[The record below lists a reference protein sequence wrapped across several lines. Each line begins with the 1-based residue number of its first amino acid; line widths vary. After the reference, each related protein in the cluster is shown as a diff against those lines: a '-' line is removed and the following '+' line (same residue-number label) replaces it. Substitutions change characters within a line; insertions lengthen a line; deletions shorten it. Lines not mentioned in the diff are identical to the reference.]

1 MYNMGMTIYTDL
13 LHLLRMFSLRRNNAQ
28 VTLQP
33 FQDYLHRYA
42 RHFLQQKQDL
52 AVLLEISLETLLS
65 ELKKIQDEG
74 DIEITTDKSNTTIIF
89 VPYYHVDNISR
100 QYAHLE
106 QHPDIPFPL
115 LSDLPRNFPGKLL
128 KTISVSDDLAELNPE
143 SRENSFLYALNYN
156 GDIPALVFPGSYTT
170 EKLLNLALGKIKLF
184 LSKDESRDYM
194 QKRLMVAN
202 PGKEFTVKTFI
213 TKIMAHSVNSFQ
225 NVKESGDNYILWGQL
240 CAFIKQEFAKKNEK
254 LPDEIALLQAAGILE
269 YLNNYYRNKAQ
280 KDVQTDTA
288 LKNLLLAFQKA
299 PYYFTMKQITQ
310 FTDSRG
316 VPLLGQYSE
325 ETLQNFM
332 KEKASSSEKY
342 IIPDILTFTNS
353 SNDRF
358 YLLTEKVVPLLI
370 SLINEARKPVR
381 ELCIKKWHEM
391 LMNFEQD
398 DSMKNDTAFNELLKE
413 ITAHSAPNLYGLLNA
428 PFILSIIADPRLN
441 EIQAME
447 INRIFPA
454 GKPAAYSEILML
466 NRHEILSDTKI
477 LLPFWYTIPIISTII
492 AFFKR
497 KKKTPQPVQPEKK
510 ETPYKKPKLKLKDAA
525 EKISTEFIPQGM
537 TIDQALEKNLDEW
550 NQTLGHPARENL
562 TEDVNALIRDYLRGI
577 NRTLSFSSFTAD
589 RVRSLAKT
597 LLESS
602 SLLKIKERKALQNYA
617 ELYIVKLVSQYS

>member
-1 MYNMGMTIYTDL
+1 MTIYTDL

-100 QYAHLE
+100 QYANLE

-128 KTISVSDDLAELNPE
+128 KAISVSDDLAELAPE
-143 SRENSFLYALNYN
+143 SKENSFLYALNYN
-156 GDIPALVFPGSYTT
+156 GDIPALIFPGSYIT

-213 TKIMAHSVNSFQ
+213 TKTMAHSVNSFQ

-240 CAFIKQEFAKKNEK
+240 CAFIKQEFVKKNEK

-269 YLNNYYRNKAQ
+269 YLNNYYRNKTQ
-280 KDVQTDTA
+280 KDIQTDTA

-332 KEKASSSEKY
+332 KQKASSSEKY
-342 IIPDILTFTNS
+342 IIPDILTFTNA

-398 DSMKNDTAFNELLKE
+398 DSIKNDTAFNELLRE

-477 LLPFWYTIPIISTII
+477 LLPFWYTIPIISSII

-497 KKKTPQPVQPEKK
+497 KKKTPQPAQPEKK
-510 ETPYKKPKLKLKDAA
+510 ETTYKKPKQRLKDAA
-525 EKISTEFIPQGM
+525 EKISAEFIPQGM
-537 TIDQALEKNLDEW
+537 TMDQALEKSLDEW

>member
-1 MYNMGMTIYTDL
+1 MGMTIYTDL
-13 LHLLRMFSLRRNNAQ
+13 LHLLRLFSLRRDNAQ

-42 RHFLQQKQDL
+42 RRFLQQKPEL
-52 AVLLEISLETLLS
+52 AVHLEISLDTLLN
-65 ELKKIQDEG
+65 ELKKIQEDG

-100 QYAHLE
+100 QYANLE

-115 LSDLPRNFPGKLL
+115 LSDLPKNFPGKLL
-128 KTISVSDDLAELNPE
+128 KTITLSDDIALINPE
-143 SRENSFLYALNYN
+143 SKESSFLYVLNYN
-156 GDIPALVFPGSYTT
+156 GDIPALIFPGSYKT
-170 EKLLNLALGKIKLF
+170 EKLLNLALDKVKLF

-194 QKRLMVAN
+194 QKRLLVAN

-213 TKIMAHSVNSFQ
+213 TRAMSHSVNSFQ

-254 LPDEIALLQAAGILE
+254 LPDEIALLQAVGILE
-269 YLNNYYRNKAQ
+269 YLNNYYRNRVQ
-280 KDVQTDTA
+280 KDIQTDTA

-332 KEKASSSEKY
+332 KEKTSTSEKY
-342 IIPDILTFTNS
+342 IIPDILSFTNS

-391 LMNFEQD
+391 LLNFEQD
-398 DSMKNDTAFNELLKE
+398 ESMKNDAAFNELLKE
-413 ITAHSAPNLYGLLNA
+413 IVSHSTPNLYGLLNA

-454 GKPAAYSEILML
+454 GKPAAYNEILML
-466 NRHEILSDTKI
+466 NRYEILSDTKI
-477 LLPFWYTIPIISTII
+477 LLPFWYTIPIISSII

-497 KKKTPQPVQPEKK
+497 KKKKPQPVQPEKK
-510 ETPYKKPKLKLKDAA
+510 ETVYKKPKLKLKDVA
-525 EKISTEFIPQGM
+525 EKIAAEFLPEGM

-550 NQTLGHPARENL
+550 NHTLGHPARENL
-562 TEDVNALIRDYLRGI
+562 TEDVNALIRDYLRGV
-577 NRTLSFSSFTAD
+577 NRTISVTSFTAD
-589 RVRSLAKT
+589 RVRGLAKT
-597 LLESS
+597 LLESPG
-602 SLLKIKERKALQNYA
+602 LLKIKERNAIENYV
-617 ELYIVKLVSQYS
+617 ELYILKLVSQYS

>member
-13 LHLLRMFSLRRNNAQ
+13 LHLLRMFSLRRNSAQ

-42 RHFLQQKQDL
+42 RHFLQQKPEL
-52 AVLLEISLETLLS
+52 AVHLEISLETLLS
-65 ELKKIQDEG
+65 ELKKIQDDG

-128 KTISVSDDLAELNPE
+128 KAISVSDDLAELAPG
-143 SRENSFLYALNYN
+143 SKENSFLYALNYN
-156 GDIPALVFPGSYTT
+156 GDIPALIFPGSYTT

-213 TKIMAHSVNSFQ
+213 TKTMAHSVNSFQ

-240 CAFIKQEFAKKNEK
+240 CAFIKQEFVKKNEK

-269 YLNNYYRNKAQ
+269 YLNNYYRNKTQ
-280 KDVQTDTA
+280 KDLQTDTA
-288 LKNLLLAFQKA
+288 LKNLLLVFQKA

-332 KEKASSSEKY
+332 KQKASSSEKY
-342 IIPDILTFTNS
+342 IIPDILTFTNA

-413 ITAHSAPNLYGLLNA
+413 ITAHSVPNLYGLLNA
-428 PFILSIIADPRLN
+428 SFILSIIADPRLN

-477 LLPFWYTIPIISTII
+477 LLPFWYTIPIISSII

-497 KKKTPQPVQPEKK
+497 KKKIPQPVQPEKK
-510 ETPYKKPKLKLKDAA
+510 ETSYKKPKLKLKDAA
-525 EKISTEFIPQGM
+525 EKISAEFIPEGM
-537 TIDQALEKNLDEW
+537 TLDQTLEKALDEW

>member
-13 LHLLRMFSLRRNNAQ
+13 LHLLRMFSLRRNSAQ

-42 RHFLQQKQDL
+42 RHFLQQKPEL
-52 AVLLEISLETLLS
+52 AVHLEISLETLLS

-100 QYAHLE
+100 QYANLE

-128 KTISVSDDLAELNPE
+128 KAISVSDDLAELAPE
-143 SRENSFLYALNYN
+143 SKENSFLYALNYN
-156 GDIPALVFPGSYTT
+156 GDIPALIFPGSYTT

-213 TKIMAHSVNSFQ
+213 TKTMAHSVNSFQ

-240 CAFIKQEFAKKNEK
+240 CAFIKQEFVKKNEK

-269 YLNNYYRNKAQ
+269 YLNNYYRNKTQ
-280 KDVQTDTA
+280 KDIQTDTA

-332 KEKASSSEKY
+332 KQKASSSEKY
-342 IIPDILTFTNS
+342 IIPDILTFTNA

-398 DSMKNDTAFNELLKE
+398 DSIKNDMAFNELLRE

-477 LLPFWYTIPIISTII
+477 LLPFWYTIPIISSII

-497 KKKTPQPVQPEKK
+497 KKKTPQPAQPEKK
-510 ETPYKKPKLKLKDAA
+510 ETTYKKPKQRLKDAA
-525 EKISTEFIPQGM
+525 EKISAEFIPEGM
-537 TIDQALEKNLDEW
+537 TLDQTLEKALDEW

>member
-1 MYNMGMTIYTDL
+1 MTIYTDL
-13 LHLLRMFSLRRNNAQ
+13 LHLLRMFSLRRNSAQ

-100 QYAHLE
+100 QYANLE

-128 KTISVSDDLAELNPE
+128 KAISVSDDLAELAPE
-143 SRENSFLYALNYN
+143 SKENSFLYALNYN
-156 GDIPALVFPGSYTT
+156 GDIPALIFPGSYTT

-213 TKIMAHSVNSFQ
+213 TKTMAHSVNSFQ

-240 CAFIKQEFAKKNEK
+240 CAFIKQEFVKKNEK

-269 YLNNYYRNKAQ
+269 YLNNYYRNKVQ
-280 KDVQTDTA
+280 KNLQTDTA

-332 KEKASSSEKY
+332 KQKASSSEKY
-342 IIPDILTFTNS
+342 IIPDILTFTNA

-398 DSMKNDTAFNELLKE
+398 DSIKNDTAFNELLRE

-477 LLPFWYTIPIISTII
+477 LLPFWYTIPIISSII

-497 KKKTPQPVQPEKK
+497 KKKTPQPAQPEKK
-510 ETPYKKPKLKLKDAA
+510 ETTYKKPKQRLKDAA
-525 EKISTEFIPQGM
+525 EKISAEFIPEGM
-537 TIDQALEKNLDEW
+537 TLDQTLEKALDEW

>member
-1 MYNMGMTIYTDL
+1 MGMTIYTDL
-13 LHLLRMFSLRRNNAQ
+13 LHLLRMFSLRRNSAL

-42 RHFLQQKQDL
+42 RHFLQQKPEL
-52 AVLLEISLETLLS
+52 AVHLEISLETLLS
-65 ELKKIQDEG
+65 ELKKIQDDG

-89 VPYYHVDNISR
+89 VPYYYVDNMSR
-100 QYAHLE
+100 LYTHLE

-115 LSDLPRNFPGKLL
+115 LSDLPKNFPGKLL
-128 KTISVSDDLAELNPE
+128 KAISVSDDLAELNPE
-143 SRENSFLYALNYN
+143 SKENSFLYALNYN
-156 GDIPALVFPGSYTT
+156 GDIPALIFPGSYKT
-170 EKLLNLALGKIKLF
+170 EKLLNLALDKIKLF

-213 TKIMAHSVNSFQ
+213 AKTMAHSINSFQ

-254 LPDEIALLQAAGILE
+254 LPDEMALLQAAGILE

-280 KDVQTDTA
+280 KDIQTDTA

-325 ETLQNFM
+325 ETLQKFM

-342 IIPDILTFTNS
+342 IIPDILTFANS

-391 LMNFEQD
+391 LINFEQD
-398 DSMKNDTAFNELLKE
+398 DSMKNDMAFNELLKE

-428 PFILSIIADPRLN
+428 SFILSIIADPRLN

-447 INRIFPA
+447 INRIFPT

-466 NRHEILSDTKI
+466 SRHEILSDTKI
-477 LLPFWYTIPIISTII
+477 LLPFWYTIPIISSII

-497 KKKTPQPVQPEKK
+497 KKKTPQPAQPEKK
-510 ETPYKKPKLKLKDAA
+510 ETAYKKPKQRLKDAA
-525 EKISTEFIPQGM
+525 EKISAEFIPEGM
-537 TIDQALEKNLDEW
+537 TLDRTLEKALDEW
-550 NQTLGHPARENL
+550 NHTLGHPARENL

-597 LLESS
+597 LMESPG
-602 SLLKIKERKALQNYA
+602 LLKIKERKALQDYT
-617 ELYIVKLVSQYS
+617 ELYIIKLVSQYS

>member
-13 LHLLRMFSLRRNNAQ
+13 LHLLRMFSLRRNSAL

-42 RHFLQQKQDL
+42 RHFLQQKPEL
-52 AVLLEISLETLLS
+52 AVHLEISLETLLS
-65 ELKKIQDEG
+65 ELKKIQDDG

-89 VPYYHVDNISR
+89 VPYYHVDNMSR
-100 QYAHLE
+100 LYTHLE

-115 LSDLPRNFPGKLL
+115 LSDLPKNFPGKLL
-128 KTISVSDDLAELNPE
+128 KAISVSDDLAELNPE
-143 SRENSFLYALNYN
+143 SKENSFLYALNYN
-156 GDIPALVFPGSYTT
+156 GDIPALIFPGSYKT
-170 EKLLNLALGKIKLF
+170 EKLLNLALDKIKLF

-213 TKIMAHSVNSFQ
+213 AKTMAHSINSFQ

-254 LPDEIALLQAAGILE
+254 LPDEMALLQAAGILE

-280 KDVQTDTA
+280 KDIQTDTA

-325 ETLQNFM
+325 ETLQKFM

-342 IIPDILTFTNS
+342 IIPDILTFANA

-391 LMNFEQD
+391 LINFEQD
-398 DSMKNDTAFNELLKE
+398 DSMKNDMAFNELLKE

-428 PFILSIIADPRLN
+428 SFILSIIADPRLN

-447 INRIFPA
+447 INRIFPT

-466 NRHEILSDTKI
+466 SRHEILSDTKI
-477 LLPFWYTIPIISTII
+477 LLPFWYTIPIISSII

-497 KKKTPQPVQPEKK
+497 KKKTPQPAQPEKK
-510 ETPYKKPKLKLKDAA
+510 ETAYKKPKQRLKDAA
-525 EKISTEFIPQGM
+525 EKISAEFIPEGM
-537 TIDQALEKNLDEW
+537 TLDRTLEKALDEW
-550 NQTLGHPARENL
+550 NHTLGHPARENL

-597 LLESS
+597 LMESPG
-602 SLLKIKERKALQNYA
+602 LLKIKERKALQDYT
-617 ELYIVKLVSQYS
+617 ELYIIKLVSQYS

>member
-1 MYNMGMTIYTDL
+1 MGMTIYTDL
-13 LHLLRMFSLRRNNAQ
+13 LHLLRMFSLRRNSAL

-42 RHFLQQKQDL
+42 RHFLQQKPEL
-52 AVLLEISLETLLS
+52 AVHLEISLETLLS
-65 ELKKIQDEG
+65 ELKKIQDDG

-89 VPYYHVDNISR
+89 VPYYHVDNMSR
-100 QYAHLE
+100 LYTHLE

-115 LSDLPRNFPGKLL
+115 LSDLPKNFPGKLL
-128 KTISVSDDLAELNPE
+128 KAISVSDDLAELNPE
-143 SRENSFLYALNYN
+143 SKENSFLYALNYN
-156 GDIPALVFPGSYTT
+156 GDIPALIFPGSYKT
-170 EKLLNLALGKIKLF
+170 EKLLNLALDKIKLF

-213 TKIMAHSVNSFQ
+213 AKTMAHSINSFQ

-254 LPDEIALLQAAGILE
+254 LPDEMALLQAAGILE

-280 KDVQTDTA
+280 KDIQTDTA

-325 ETLQNFM
+325 ETLQKFM

-342 IIPDILTFTNS
+342 IIPDILTFANS

-391 LMNFEQD
+391 LINFEQD
-398 DSMKNDTAFNELLKE
+398 DSMKNDMAFNELLKE

-428 PFILSIIADPRLN
+428 SFILSIIADPRLN

-447 INRIFPA
+447 INRIFPT

-466 NRHEILSDTKI
+466 SRHEILSDTKI
-477 LLPFWYTIPIISTII
+477 LLPFWYTIPIISSII

-497 KKKTPQPVQPEKK
+497 KKKTPQPAQPEKK
-510 ETPYKKPKLKLKDAA
+510 ETAYKKPKQRLKDAA
-525 EKISTEFIPQGM
+525 EKISAEFIPEGM
-537 TIDQALEKNLDEW
+537 TLDRTLEKALDEW
-550 NQTLGHPARENL
+550 NHTLGHPARENL

-597 LLESS
+597 LMESPG
-602 SLLKIKERKALQNYA
+602 LLKIKERKALQDYT
-617 ELYIVKLVSQYS
+617 ELYIIKLVSQYS

>member
-1 MYNMGMTIYTDL
+1 M
-13 LHLLRMFSLRRNNAQ
+13 
-28 VTLQP
+28 
-33 FQDYLHRYA
+33 
-42 RHFLQQKQDL
+42 
-52 AVLLEISLETLLS
+52 
-65 ELKKIQDEG
+65 
-74 DIEITTDKSNTTIIF
+74 
-89 VPYYHVDNISR
+89 
-100 QYAHLE
+100 
-106 QHPDIPFPL
+106 
-115 LSDLPRNFPGKLL
+115 
-128 KTISVSDDLAELNPE
+128 AELAPG
-143 SRENSFLYALNYN
+143 SKENSFLYALNYN
-156 GDIPALVFPGSYTT
+156 GDIPALIFPGSYTT

-213 TKIMAHSVNSFQ
+213 TKTMAHSVNSFQ

-240 CAFIKQEFAKKNEK
+240 CAFIKQEFVKKNEK

-269 YLNNYYRNKAQ
+269 YLNNYYRNKTQ
-280 KDVQTDTA
+280 KDIQTDTA

-325 ETLQNFM
+325 ETLQKFM
-332 KEKASSSEKY
+332 KEKAGSSEKY

-398 DSMKNDTAFNELLKE
+398 DSMKNDTAFNELLRE

-477 LLPFWYTIPIISTII
+477 LLPFWYTIPIISSII

-497 KKKTPQPVQPEKK
+497 KKKTPQPAQPEKK
-510 ETPYKKPKLKLKDAA
+510 ETTYKKPKQRLKDAA
-525 EKISTEFIPQGM
+525 EKISAEFIPQGM
-537 TIDQALEKNLDEW
+537 TLDQALEKSLDEW

>member
-13 LHLLRMFSLRRNNAQ
+13 LHLLRMFSLRRNSAL

-42 RHFLQQKQDL
+42 RHFLQQKPEL
-52 AVLLEISLETLLS
+52 AVHLEISLETLLS
-65 ELKKIQDEG
+65 ELKKIQDDG

-89 VPYYHVDNISR
+89 VPYYYVDNMSR
-100 QYAHLE
+100 LYTHLE

-115 LSDLPRNFPGKLL
+115 LSDLPKNFPGKLL
-128 KTISVSDDLAELNPE
+128 KAISVSDDLAELNPE
-143 SRENSFLYALNYN
+143 SKENSFLYALNYN
-156 GDIPALVFPGSYTT
+156 GDIPALIFPGSYKT
-170 EKLLNLALGKIKLF
+170 EKLLNLALDKIKLF

-213 TKIMAHSVNSFQ
+213 AKTMAHSINSFQ

-254 LPDEIALLQAAGILE
+254 LPDEMALLQAAGILE

-280 KDVQTDTA
+280 KDIQTDTA

-325 ETLQNFM
+325 ETLQKFM

-342 IIPDILTFTNS
+342 IIPDILTFANA

-391 LMNFEQD
+391 LINFEQD
-398 DSMKNDTAFNELLKE
+398 DSMKNDMAFNELLKE

-428 PFILSIIADPRLN
+428 SFILSIIADPRLN

-477 LLPFWYTIPIISTII
+477 LLPFWYTIPIISSII

-497 KKKTPQPVQPEKK
+497 KKKTPQPAQPEKK
-510 ETPYKKPKLKLKDAA
+510 ETAYKKPKQRLKDAA
-525 EKISTEFIPQGM
+525 EKISAEFIPEGM
-537 TIDQALEKNLDEW
+537 TLDRTLEKALDEW
-550 NQTLGHPARENL
+550 NHTLGHPARENL

-597 LLESS
+597 LMESPG
-602 SLLKIKERKALQNYA
+602 LLKIKERKALQDYT
-617 ELYIVKLVSQYS
+617 ELYIIKLVSQYS

>member
-1 MYNMGMTIYTDL
+1 MTIYTDL
-13 LHLLRMFSLRRNNAQ
+13 LHLLRMFSLRRNSAL

-42 RHFLQQKQDL
+42 RHFLQQKPEL
-52 AVLLEISLETLLS
+52 AVHLEISLETLLS
-65 ELKKIQDEG
+65 ELKKIQDDG

-89 VPYYHVDNISR
+89 VPYYYVDNMSR
-100 QYAHLE
+100 LYTHLE

-115 LSDLPRNFPGKLL
+115 LSDLPKNFPGKLL
-128 KTISVSDDLAELNPE
+128 KAISVSDDLAELNPE
-143 SRENSFLYALNYN
+143 SKENSFLYALNYN
-156 GDIPALVFPGSYTT
+156 GDIPALIFPGSYKT
-170 EKLLNLALGKIKLF
+170 EKLLNLALDKIKLF

-213 TKIMAHSVNSFQ
+213 AKTMAHSINSFQ

-254 LPDEIALLQAAGILE
+254 LPDEMALLQAAGILE

-280 KDVQTDTA
+280 KDIQTDTA

-325 ETLQNFM
+325 ETLQKFM

-342 IIPDILTFTNS
+342 IIPDILTFANA

-391 LMNFEQD
+391 LINFEQD
-398 DSMKNDTAFNELLKE
+398 DSMKNDMAFNELLKE

-428 PFILSIIADPRLN
+428 SFILSIIADPRLN

-447 INRIFPA
+447 INRIFPT

-466 NRHEILSDTKI
+466 SRHEILSDTKI
-477 LLPFWYTIPIISTII
+477 LLPFWYTIPIISSII

-497 KKKTPQPVQPEKK
+497 KKKTPQPAQPEKK
-510 ETPYKKPKLKLKDAA
+510 ETAYKKPKQRLKDAA
-525 EKISTEFIPQGM
+525 EKISAEFIPEGM
-537 TIDQALEKNLDEW
+537 TLDRTLEKALDEW
-550 NQTLGHPARENL
+550 NHTLGHPARENL

-597 LLESS
+597 LMESPG
-602 SLLKIKERKALQNYA
+602 LLKIKERKALQDYT
-617 ELYIVKLVSQYS
+617 ELYIIKLVSQYS

>member
-13 LHLLRMFSLRRNNAQ
+13 LHLLRMFSLRRNSAQ

-42 RHFLQQKQDL
+42 RHFLQQKPEL
-52 AVLLEISLETLLS
+52 AVHLEISLETLLS

-100 QYAHLE
+100 QYANLE

-128 KTISVSDDLAELNPE
+128 KAISVSDDLAELAPE
-143 SRENSFLYALNYN
+143 SKENSFLYALNYN
-156 GDIPALVFPGSYTT
+156 GDIPALIFPGSYTT

-213 TKIMAHSVNSFQ
+213 TKTMAHSVNSFQ

-240 CAFIKQEFAKKNEK
+240 CAFIKQEFVKKNEK

-269 YLNNYYRNKAQ
+269 YLNNYYRNKTQ
-280 KDVQTDTA
+280 KDIQTDTA

-332 KEKASSSEKY
+332 KQKASSSEKY
-342 IIPDILTFTNS
+342 IIPDILTFTNA

-398 DSMKNDTAFNELLKE
+398 DSIKNDTAFNELLRE

-477 LLPFWYTIPIISTII
+477 LLPFWYTIPIISSII

-497 KKKTPQPVQPEKK
+497 KKKTPQPAQPEKK
-510 ETPYKKPKLKLKDAA
+510 ETTYKKPKQRLKDAA
-525 EKISTEFIPQGM
+525 EKISAEFIPEGM
-537 TIDQALEKNLDEW
+537 TLDQTLEKALDEW

>member
-1 MYNMGMTIYTDL
+1 MTIYTDL
-13 LHLLRMFSLRRNNAQ
+13 LHLLRMFSLRRNSAL

-42 RHFLQQKQDL
+42 RHFLQQKPEL
-52 AVLLEISLETLLS
+52 AVHLEISLETLLS
-65 ELKKIQDEG
+65 ELKKIQDDG

-89 VPYYHVDNISR
+89 VPYYHVDNMSR
-100 QYAHLE
+100 LYTHLE

-115 LSDLPRNFPGKLL
+115 LSDLPKNFPGKLL
-128 KTISVSDDLAELNPE
+128 KAISVSDDLAELNPE
-143 SRENSFLYALNYN
+143 SKENSFLYALNYN
-156 GDIPALVFPGSYTT
+156 GDIPALIFPGSYKT
-170 EKLLNLALGKIKLF
+170 EKLLNLALDKIKLF

-213 TKIMAHSVNSFQ
+213 AKTMAHSINSFQ

-254 LPDEIALLQAAGILE
+254 LPDEMALLQAAGILE

-280 KDVQTDTA
+280 KDIQTDTA

-325 ETLQNFM
+325 ETLQKFM

-342 IIPDILTFTNS
+342 IIPDILTFANS

-391 LMNFEQD
+391 LINFEQD
-398 DSMKNDTAFNELLKE
+398 DSMKNDMAFNELLKE

-428 PFILSIIADPRLN
+428 SFILSIIADPRLN

-447 INRIFPA
+447 INRIFPT

-466 NRHEILSDTKI
+466 SRHEILSDTKI
-477 LLPFWYTIPIISTII
+477 LLPFWYTIPIISSII

-497 KKKTPQPVQPEKK
+497 KKKTPQPAQPEKK
-510 ETPYKKPKLKLKDAA
+510 ETAYKKPKQRLKDAA
-525 EKISTEFIPQGM
+525 EKISAEFIPEGM
-537 TIDQALEKNLDEW
+537 TLDRTLEKALDEW
-550 NQTLGHPARENL
+550 NHTLGHPARENL

-597 LLESS
+597 LMESPG
-602 SLLKIKERKALQNYA
+602 LLKIKERKALQDYT
-617 ELYIVKLVSQYS
+617 ELYIIKLVSQYS

>member
-1 MYNMGMTIYTDL
+1 MTIYTDL
-13 LHLLRMFSLRRNNAQ
+13 LHLLRMFSLRRNSAL

-42 RHFLQQKQDL
+42 RHFLQQKPEL
-52 AVLLEISLETLLS
+52 AVHLEISLETLLS
-65 ELKKIQDEG
+65 ELKKIQNDG

-89 VPYYHVDNISR
+89 VPYYHVDNMSR
-100 QYAHLE
+100 LYTHLE

-115 LSDLPRNFPGKLL
+115 LSDLPKNFPGKLL
-128 KTISVSDDLAELNPE
+128 KAISVSDDLAELNPE
-143 SRENSFLYALNYN
+143 SKENSFLYALNYN
-156 GDIPALVFPGSYTT
+156 GDIPALIFPGSYKT
-170 EKLLNLALGKIKLF
+170 EKLLNLALDKIKLF

-213 TKIMAHSVNSFQ
+213 AKTMAHSINSFQ

-254 LPDEIALLQAAGILE
+254 LPDEMALLQAAGILE

-280 KDVQTDTA
+280 KDIQTDTA

-325 ETLQNFM
+325 ETLQKFM

-342 IIPDILTFTNS
+342 IIPDILTFANS

-391 LMNFEQD
+391 LINFEQD
-398 DSMKNDTAFNELLKE
+398 DSMKNDMAFNELLKE

-428 PFILSIIADPRLN
+428 SFILSIIADPRLN

-447 INRIFPA
+447 INRIFPT

-466 NRHEILSDTKI
+466 SRHEILSDTKI
-477 LLPFWYTIPIISTII
+477 LLPFWYTIPIISSII

-497 KKKTPQPVQPEKK
+497 KKKTPQPAQPEKK
-510 ETPYKKPKLKLKDAA
+510 ETAYKKPKQRLKDAA
-525 EKISTEFIPQGM
+525 EKISAEFIPEGM
-537 TIDQALEKNLDEW
+537 TLDRTLEKALDEW
-550 NQTLGHPARENL
+550 NHTLGHPARENL

-597 LLESS
+597 LMESPG
-602 SLLKIKERKALQNYA
+602 LLKIKERKALQDYT
-617 ELYIVKLVSQYS
+617 ELYIIKLVSQYS

>member
-1 MYNMGMTIYTDL
+1 MGMTIYTDL
-13 LHLLRMFSLRRNNAQ
+13 LHLLRMFSLRRNSAQ

-42 RHFLQQKQDL
+42 RHFLQQKPEL
-52 AVLLEISLETLLS
+52 AVHLEISLETLLS

-100 QYAHLE
+100 QYANLE

-128 KTISVSDDLAELNPE
+128 KAISVSDDLAELAPE
-143 SRENSFLYALNYN
+143 SKENSFLYALNYN
-156 GDIPALVFPGSYTT
+156 GDIPALIFPGSYIT

-213 TKIMAHSVNSFQ
+213 TKTMAHSVNSFQ

-240 CAFIKQEFAKKNEK
+240 CAFIKQEFVKKNEK

-269 YLNNYYRNKAQ
+269 YLNNYYRNKTQ
-280 KDVQTDTA
+280 KDIQTDTA

-332 KEKASSSEKY
+332 KQKASSSEKY
-342 IIPDILTFTNS
+342 IIPDILTFTNA

-398 DSMKNDTAFNELLKE
+398 DSIKNDTAFNELLRE

-477 LLPFWYTIPIISTII
+477 LLPFWYTIPIISSII

-497 KKKTPQPVQPEKK
+497 KKKTPQPAQPEKK
-510 ETPYKKPKLKLKDAA
+510 ETTYKKPKQRLKDAA
-525 EKISTEFIPQGM
+525 EKISAEFIPQGM
-537 TIDQALEKNLDEW
+537 TMDQALEKSLDEW

>member
-1 MYNMGMTIYTDL
+1 MTLI
-13 LHLLRMFSLRRNNAQ
+13 
-28 VTLQP
+28 P

-42 RHFLQQKQDL
+42 RHFLQQKPEL
-52 AVLLEISLETLLS
+52 AVHLEISLETLLS

-74 DIEITTDKSNTTIIF
+74 NIEITTDKSNTTIIF
-89 VPYYHVDNISR
+89 VPYYHVDNIAR
-100 QYAHLE
+100 QYASLE

-115 LSDLPRNFPGKLL
+115 LTDLPRNFPGKLL
-128 KTISVSDDLAELNPE
+128 KAITISDDIAVLNPE
-143 SRENSFLYALNYN
+143 SKENSFLYALNYN
-156 GDIPALVFPGSYTT
+156 GDIPPLIFPGSYKTD
-170 EKLLNLALGKIKLF
+170 KLLNLALDKIKLF

-194 QKRLMVAN
+194 QKRLIIAN

-213 TKIMAHSVNSFQ
+213 SKTMAHSVNSFQ

-269 YLNNYYRNKAQ
+269 YLNNYYRNRAQ
-280 KDVQTDTA
+280 KDIQTDTA
-288 LKNLLLAFQKA
+288 LKNLLLALQKP
-299 PYYFTMKQITQ
+299 PYYFTMKQITK

-332 KEKASSSEKY
+332 KEKTSTSEKY
-342 IIPDILTFTNS
+342 IIPDILTFANS

-381 ELCIKKWHEM
+381 EICIKKWHEM
-391 LMNFEQD
+391 LINFEQD
-398 DSMKNDTAFNELLKE
+398 SSMKNDAAFNELLKE

-428 PFILSIIADPRLN
+428 SFILSIIADPRLN

-454 GKPAAYSEILML
+454 GKPAAYHEILML
-466 NRHEILSDTKI
+466 NRYEILSDTKI
-477 LLPFWYTIPIISTII
+477 LLPFWYTIPIISSII
-492 AFFKR
+492 AFFKKKR
-497 KKKTPQPVQPEKK
+497 KKPEPVQQEKK
-510 ETPYKKPKLKLKDAA
+510 EVVYKKPKQKLRDVA
-525 EKISTEFIPQGM
+525 EKVSISFIPEGM
-537 TIDQALEKNLDEW
+537 TLDQALEKTLDEW
-550 NQTLGHPARENL
+550 NHTLGHPMRENL

-577 NRTLSFSSFTAD
+577 NRTISVAGFTAD
-589 RVRSLAKT
+589 RVRGLAKT
-597 LLESS
+597 LAESPG
-602 SLLKIKERKALQNYA
+602 LLKIKDRKALQNYI
-617 ELYIVKLVSQYS
+617 ELYILKLVSQYS

>member
-1 MYNMGMTIYTDL
+1 MTIYTDL
-13 LHLLRMFSLRRNNAQ
+13 LHLLRMFSLRRGSAQ

-33 FQDYLHRYA
+33 FQDYLQRYA
-42 RHFLQQKQDL
+42 RHYLQQKPEL
-52 AVLLEISLETLLS
+52 AVHLEISLETLLN

-74 DIEITTDKSNTTIIF
+74 DIIITTDKSNTTLIF
-89 VPYYHVDNISR
+89 VPYFHVDNISR
-100 QYAHLE
+100 QYANLE

-115 LSDLPRNFPGKLL
+115 LSDLPRNFPVKLL
-128 KTISVSDDLAELNPE
+128 KAINVSDDMAELNPE

-156 GDIPALVFPGSYTT
+156 GDIPPLVFPGSYKT
-170 EKLLNLALGKIKLF
+170 EKLLNLAMDKVKLF

-194 QKRLMVAN
+194 QKRLLVAN

-213 TKIMAHSVNSFQ
+213 SKTMAHSVNSFQ

-254 LPDEIALLQAAGILE
+254 LPDEVALLQAAGILE
-269 YLNNYYRNKAQ
+269 YLNNYYRNKVQ
-280 KDVQTDTA
+280 KDLQTDTA

-316 VPLLGQYSE
+316 IPLLGQYSE

-332 KEKASSSEKY
+332 KEKTSTSEKY

-370 SLINEARKPVR
+370 SLINEARKPIK
-381 ELCIKKWHEM
+381 ELCIKKWHDM
-391 LMNFEQD
+391 LINFEQD
-398 DSMKNDTAFNELLKE
+398 ESMKNDSAFNDLLKE
-413 ITAHSAPNLYGLLNA
+413 ITVHSAPNLYGLLNA
-428 PFILSIIADPRLN
+428 TFILSIIADPRLN

-454 GKPAAYSEILML
+454 GNPASYSEILML

-477 LLPFWYTIPIISTII
+477 LLPFWYTIPIISAII

-497 KKKTPQPVQPEKK
+497 KKKTPQTAQPEKK
-510 ETPYKKPKLKLKDAA
+510 EVADKKPKQKLKDVA
-525 EKISTEFIPQGM
+525 EKISNEFVPEGM
-537 TIDQALEKNLDEW
+537 TITQALEKNLDEW
-550 NQTLGHPARENL
+550 NHTLSHPARENL
-562 TEDVNALIRDYLRGI
+562 TNDVNALIRDYLRGI
-577 NRTLSFSSFTAD
+577 NKTLSVSSFNPD
-589 RVRSLAKT
+589 RVRGLAKT
-597 LLESS
+597 LLESPGLS
-602 SLLKIKERKALQNYA
+602 KIKDRNALKNYV
-617 ELYIVKLVSQYS
+617 ELYILKLASQYF

>member
-1 MYNMGMTIYTDL
+1 MTIYTDL
-13 LHLLRMFSLRRNNAQ
+13 LHLLRLFSLRRDRAQ

-42 RHFLQQKQDL
+42 RHYLQQKPEL
-52 AVLLEISLETLLS
+52 AVHLEISLETLLS
-65 ELKKIQDEG
+65 ELKKIQADG

-89 VPYYHVDNISR
+89 VPYFHVDNISR
-100 QYAHLE
+100 QYANLE

-115 LSDLPRNFPGKLL
+115 LSDLPKNFPGKLL
-128 KTISVSDDLAELNPE
+128 KPISLSDDIAVINSE
-143 SRENSFLYALNYN
+143 SRESSFLYALNYN
-156 GDIPALVFPGSYTT
+156 GDIPALIFPGSYKT
-170 EKLLNLALGKIKLF
+170 EKLLNLALDKVKLF

-194 QKRLMVAN
+194 QKRLLVAN

-213 TKIMAHSVNSFQ
+213 SRTASHSVNSFQ

-254 LPDEIALLQAAGILE
+254 LPDEIALLQAVGILE
-269 YLNNYYRNKAQ
+269 YLNNYYRNKVQ
-280 KDVQTDTA
+280 KDIQTDTA

-332 KEKASSSEKY
+332 KKKTSTSEKY

-391 LMNFEQD
+391 LLNFEQD
-398 DSMKNDTAFNELLKE
+398 ESMKSDAAFNELLKE
-413 ITAHSAPNLYGLLNA
+413 TTSHSTPNLHGLLNA

-454 GKPAAYSEILML
+454 GKPAAYNEILML
-466 NRHEILSDTKI
+466 NRYEILSNTKI
-477 LLPFWYTIPIISTII
+477 LLPFWYTIPIISSII

-497 KKKTPQPVQPEKK
+497 KKKKPQPVQPEKK
-510 ETPYKKPKLKLKDAA
+510 ETVYKKPKLKLKDVA
-525 EKISTEFIPQGM
+525 EKIAAEFLSEGM
-537 TIDQALEKNLDEW
+537 TIDQALEKSLDEW
-550 NQTLGHPARENL
+550 NHTLGHPARENL

-577 NRTLSFSSFTAD
+577 NRTVSITSFTAD
-589 RVRSLAKT
+589 RVRGLAKT
-597 LLESS
+597 LLESPGLS
-602 SLLKIKERKALQNYA
+602 KIKERKALQDYT
-617 ELYIVKLVSQYS
+617 ELYIIKLVSQYS

>member
-13 LHLLRMFSLRRNNAQ
+13 LHLLRMFSLRRNSAL

-42 RHFLQQKQDL
+42 RHFLQQKPEL
-52 AVLLEISLETLLS
+52 AVHLEISLETLLS
-65 ELKKIQDEG
+65 ELKKIQDDG

-89 VPYYHVDNISR
+89 VPYYHVDNMSR
-100 QYAHLE
+100 LYTHLE

-115 LSDLPRNFPGKLL
+115 LSDLPKNFPGKLL
-128 KTISVSDDLAELNPE
+128 KAISVSDDLAELNPE
-143 SRENSFLYALNYN
+143 SKENSFLYALNYN
-156 GDIPALVFPGSYTT
+156 GDIPALIFPGSYKT
-170 EKLLNLALGKIKLF
+170 EKLLNLALDKIKLF

-213 TKIMAHSVNSFQ
+213 AKTMAHSINSFQ

-254 LPDEIALLQAAGILE
+254 LPDEMALLQAAGILE

-280 KDVQTDTA
+280 KDIQTDTA

-325 ETLQNFM
+325 ETLQKFM

-342 IIPDILTFTNS
+342 IIPDILTFANA

-391 LMNFEQD
+391 LINFEQD
-398 DSMKNDTAFNELLKE
+398 DSMKNDMAFNELLKE

-428 PFILSIIADPRLN
+428 SFILSIIADPRLN

-447 INRIFPA
+447 INRIFPT

-466 NRHEILSDTKI
+466 SRHEILSDTKI
-477 LLPFWYTIPIISTII
+477 LLPFWYTIPIISSII

-497 KKKTPQPVQPEKK
+497 KKKTPQPAQPEKK
-510 ETPYKKPKLKLKDAA
+510 ETAYKKPKQRLKDTA
-525 EKISTEFIPQGM
+525 EKISAEFIPEGM
-537 TIDQALEKNLDEW
+537 TLDRTLEKALDEW
-550 NQTLGHPARENL
+550 NHTLGHPARENL

-597 LLESS
+597 LMESPG
-602 SLLKIKERKALQNYA
+602 LLKIKERKALQDYT
-617 ELYIVKLVSQYS
+617 ELYIIKLVSQYS

>member
-1 MYNMGMTIYTDL
+1 MTIYTDL
-13 LHLLRMFSLRRNNAQ
+13 LHLLRMFSLRRDSAQ

-33 FQDYLHRYA
+33 FQDYLQRYA
-42 RHFLQQKQDL
+42 RHFLQQKPEL
-52 AVLLEISLETLLS
+52 AVHLEISLDTLLN

-74 DIEITTDKSNTTIIF
+74 DIIITTDKSNTTLIF
-89 VPYYHVDNISR
+89 VPYFHVDNISR
-100 QYAHLE
+100 QYANIE

-128 KTISVSDDLAELNPE
+128 KAINVSDDIAELNPE
-143 SRENSFLYALNYN
+143 SRENSFLYTLNYN
-156 GDIPALVFPGSYTT
+156 GDIPALIFPGSYKT
-170 EKLLNLALGKIKLF
+170 EKLLGLALDKIKLF

-213 TKIMAHSVNSFQ
+213 AKTMAHSVNSFQ

-269 YLNNYYRNKAQ
+269 YLNNYYRNRAQ
-280 KDVQTDTA
+280 KDIQTDTA
-288 LKNLLLAFQKA
+288 LKNLLLAFQKS
-299 PYYFTMKQITQ
+299 PYYFTMKQITE

-316 VPLLGQYSE
+316 VPLLGQYTE

-332 KEKASSSEKY
+332 KEKTSSSEKY

-391 LMNFEQD
+391 LINFEQD
-398 DSMKNDTAFNELLKE
+398 DSMKHDSAFNDLLKE
-413 ITAHSAPNLYGLLNA
+413 ITARSAPNLHGLLNA
-428 PFILSIIADPRLN
+428 SFILSIIADPRLN

-447 INRIFPA
+447 INRIF
-454 GKPAAYSEILML
+454 
-466 NRHEILSDTKI
+466 
-477 LLPFWYTIPIISTII
+477 
-492 AFFKR
+492 
-497 KKKTPQPVQPEKK
+497 
-510 ETPYKKPKLKLKDAA
+510 
-525 EKISTEFIPQGM
+525 
-537 TIDQALEKNLDEW
+537 
-550 NQTLGHPARENL
+550 
-562 TEDVNALIRDYLRGI
+562 
-577 NRTLSFSSFTAD
+577 SS
-589 RVRSLAKT
+589 R
-597 LLESS
+597 
-602 SLLKIKERKALQNYA
+602 
-617 ELYIVKLVSQYS
+617 

>member
-13 LHLLRMFSLRRNNAQ
+13 LHLLRMFSLRRNSAQ

-42 RHFLQQKQDL
+42 RHFLQQKPEL
-52 AVLLEISLETLLS
+52 AVHLEISLETLLS

-128 KTISVSDDLAELNPE
+128 KAISVSDDLAELAPG
-143 SRENSFLYALNYN
+143 SKENSFLYALNYN
-156 GDIPALVFPGSYTT
+156 GDIPALIFPGSYTT

-213 TKIMAHSVNSFQ
+213 TKTMAHSVNSFQ

-240 CAFIKQEFAKKNEK
+240 CAFIKQEFVKKNEK

-269 YLNNYYRNKAQ
+269 YLNNYYRNKTQ
-280 KDVQTDTA
+280 KDLQTDTA

-332 KEKASSSEKY
+332 KQKASSSEKY
-342 IIPDILTFTNS
+342 IIPDILTFTNA

-413 ITAHSAPNLYGLLNA
+413 ITAHSVPNLYGLLNA
-428 PFILSIIADPRLN
+428 SFILSIIADPRLN

-477 LLPFWYTIPIISTII
+477 LLPFWYTIPIISSII

-497 KKKTPQPVQPEKK
+497 KKKIPQPVQPEKK
-510 ETPYKKPKLKLKDAA
+510 ETSYKKPKLKLKDAA
-525 EKISTEFIPQGM
+525 EKISAEFIPEGM
-537 TIDQALEKNLDEW
+537 TLDQTLEKALDEW

>member
-13 LHLLRMFSLRRNNAQ
+13 LHLLRMFSLRRNSAQ

-42 RHFLQQKQDL
+42 RHFLQQKPEL
-52 AVLLEISLETLLS
+52 AVHLEISLETLLS
-65 ELKKIQDEG
+65 ELKKIQDDG

-128 KTISVSDDLAELNPE
+128 KAISVSDDLAELAPE
-143 SRENSFLYALNYN
+143 SKENSFLYALNYN
-156 GDIPALVFPGSYTT
+156 GDIPALIFPGSYTT

-213 TKIMAHSVNSFQ
+213 TKTMAHSVNSFQ

-240 CAFIKQEFAKKNEK
+240 CAFIKQEFVKKNEK

-269 YLNNYYRNKAQ
+269 YLNNYYRNKTQ
-280 KDVQTDTA
+280 KDLQTDTA

-332 KEKASSSEKY
+332 KQKASSSEKY
-342 IIPDILTFTNS
+342 IIPDILTFTNA

-477 LLPFWYTIPIISTII
+477 LLPFWYTIPIISSII

-510 ETPYKKPKLKLKDAA
+510 ETSYKKPKLKLKDAA
-525 EKISTEFIPQGM
+525 EKISAEFIPQGM
-537 TIDQALEKNLDEW
+537 TIDQALEKSLDEW

>member
-13 LHLLRMFSLRRNNAQ
+13 LHLLRMFSLRRNSAQ

-42 RHFLQQKQDL
+42 RHFLQQKPEL
-52 AVLLEISLETLLS
+52 AVHLEISLETLLS

-128 KTISVSDDLAELNPE
+128 KAISVSDDLAELAPG
-143 SRENSFLYALNYN
+143 SKENSFLYALNYN
-156 GDIPALVFPGSYTT
+156 GDIPALIFPGSYTT

-213 TKIMAHSVNSFQ
+213 TKTMAHSVNSFQ

-240 CAFIKQEFAKKNEK
+240 CAFIKQEFVKKNEK

-269 YLNNYYRNKAQ
+269 YLNNYYRNKTQ
-280 KDVQTDTA
+280 KDIQTDTA

-325 ETLQNFM
+325 ETLQKFM
-332 KEKASSSEKY
+332 KEKAGSSEKY

-398 DSMKNDTAFNELLKE
+398 DSMKNDTAFNELLRE

-477 LLPFWYTIPIISTII
+477 LLPFWYTIPIISSII

-497 KKKTPQPVQPEKK
+497 KKKTPQPAQPEKK
-510 ETPYKKPKLKLKDAA
+510 ETTYKKPKQRLKDAA
-525 EKISTEFIPQGM
+525 EKISAEFIPQGM
-537 TIDQALEKNLDEW
+537 TLDQALEKSLDEW

>member
-1 MYNMGMTIYTDL
+1 MIIFTDL
-13 LHLLRMFSLRRNNAQ
+13 LHLLRMFSLRRNSPQ
-28 VTLQP
+28 VTLIP

-42 RHFLQQKQDL
+42 RHFLQQKPEL
-52 AVLLEISLETLLS
+52 AVHLEISLETLLS

-74 DIEITTDKSNTTIIF
+74 NIEITTDKSNTTIIF
-89 VPYYHVDNISR
+89 VPYYHVDNIAR
-100 QYAHLE
+100 QYASLE

-115 LSDLPRNFPGKLL
+115 LTDLPRNFPGKLL
-128 KTISVSDDLAELNPE
+128 KAITISDDIAVLNPE
-143 SRENSFLYALNYN
+143 SKENSFLYALNYN
-156 GDIPALVFPGSYTT
+156 GDIPPLIFPGSYKTD
-170 EKLLNLALGKIKLF
+170 KLLNLALDKIKLF

-194 QKRLMVAN
+194 QKRLIIAN

-213 TKIMAHSVNSFQ
+213 SKTMAHSVNSFQ

-269 YLNNYYRNKAQ
+269 YLNNYYRNRAQ
-280 KDVQTDTA
+280 KDIQTDTA
-288 LKNLLLAFQKA
+288 LKNLLLALQKP
-299 PYYFTMKQITQ
+299 PYYFTMKQITK

-332 KEKASSSEKY
+332 KEKTSTSEKY
-342 IIPDILTFTNS
+342 IIPDILTFANS

-381 ELCIKKWHEM
+381 EICIKKWHEM
-391 LMNFEQD
+391 LINFEQD
-398 DSMKNDTAFNELLKE
+398 SSMKNDAAFNELLKE

-428 PFILSIIADPRLN
+428 SFILSIIADPRLN

-454 GKPAAYSEILML
+454 GKPAAYHEILML
-466 NRHEILSDTKI
+466 NRYEILSDTKI
-477 LLPFWYTIPIISTII
+477 LLPFWYTIPIISSII
-492 AFFKR
+492 AFFKKKR
-497 KKKTPQPVQPEKK
+497 KKPEPVQQEKK
-510 ETPYKKPKLKLKDAA
+510 EVVYKKPKQKLRDVA
-525 EKISTEFIPQGM
+525 EKVSISFIPEGM
-537 TIDQALEKNLDEW
+537 TLDQALEKTLDEW
-550 NQTLGHPARENL
+550 NHTLGHPMRENL

-577 NRTLSFSSFTAD
+577 NRTISVAGFTAD
-589 RVRSLAKT
+589 RVRGLAKT
-597 LLESS
+597 LAESPG
-602 SLLKIKERKALQNYA
+602 LLKIKDRKALQNYI
-617 ELYIVKLVSQYS
+617 ELYILKLVSQYS

>member
-1 MYNMGMTIYTDL
+1 
-13 LHLLRMFSLRRNNAQ
+13 
-28 VTLQP
+28 
-33 FQDYLHRYA
+33 
-42 RHFLQQKQDL
+42 
-52 AVLLEISLETLLS
+52 
-65 ELKKIQDEG
+65 
-74 DIEITTDKSNTTIIF
+74 
-89 VPYYHVDNISR
+89 
-100 QYAHLE
+100 
-106 QHPDIPFPL
+106 
-115 LSDLPRNFPGKLL
+115 
-128 KTISVSDDLAELNPE
+128 
-143 SRENSFLYALNYN
+143 
-156 GDIPALVFPGSYTT
+156 
-170 EKLLNLALGKIKLF
+170 
-184 LSKDESRDYM
+184 M

-413 ITAHSAPNLYGLLNA
+413 ITAHSVPNLYGLLNA
-428 PFILSIIADPRLN
+428 SFILSIIADPRLN

-466 NRHEILSDTKI
+466 SRHEILSDTKI
-477 LLPFWYTIPIISTII
+477 LLPFWYTIPIISSII
-492 AFFKR
+492 AFFKK
-497 KKKTPQPVQPEKK
+497 KKKTPQPAQPEKK
-510 ETPYKKPKLKLKDAA
+510 ETAYKKPKQRLKDAA
-525 EKISTEFIPQGM
+525 EKISAEFIPEGM
-537 TIDQALEKNLDEW
+537 TLDRTLEKALDEW
-550 NQTLGHPARENL
+550 NHTLGHPARENL

-597 LLESS
+597 LMESPG
-602 SLLKIKERKALQNYA
+602 LLKIKERKALQDYT
-617 ELYIVKLVSQYS
+617 ELYIIKLVSQYS

>member
-1 MYNMGMTIYTDL
+1 MGMTIYTDL
-13 LHLLRMFSLRRNNAQ
+13 LHLLRMFSLRRNSAL

-42 RHFLQQKQDL
+42 RHFLQQKPEL
-52 AVLLEISLETLLS
+52 AVHLEISLETLLS
-65 ELKKIQDEG
+65 ELKKIQDDG

-89 VPYYHVDNISR
+89 VPYYHVDNMSR
-100 QYAHLE
+100 LYTHLE

-115 LSDLPRNFPGKLL
+115 LSDLPKNFPGKLL
-128 KTISVSDDLAELNPE
+128 KAISVSDDLAELNPE
-143 SRENSFLYALNYN
+143 SKENSFLYALNYN
-156 GDIPALVFPGSYTT
+156 GDIPALIFPGSYKT
-170 EKLLNLALGKIKLF
+170 EKLLNLALDKIKLF

-213 TKIMAHSVNSFQ
+213 AKTMAHSINSFQ

-254 LPDEIALLQAAGILE
+254 LPDEMALLQAAGILE

-280 KDVQTDTA
+280 KDIQTDTA

-325 ETLQNFM
+325 ETLQKFM

-342 IIPDILTFTNS
+342 IIPDILTFANA

-428 PFILSIIADPRLN
+428 SFILSIIADPRLN

-447 INRIFPA
+447 INRIFPT

-466 NRHEILSDTKI
+466 SRHEILSDTKI
-477 LLPFWYTIPIISTII
+477 LLPFWYTIPIISSII

-497 KKKTPQPVQPEKK
+497 KKKTPQPAQPEKK
-510 ETPYKKPKLKLKDAA
+510 ETAYKKPKQRLKDAA
-525 EKISTEFIPQGM
+525 EKISAEFIPEGM
-537 TIDQALEKNLDEW
+537 TLDRTLEKALDEW
-550 NQTLGHPARENL
+550 NHTLGHPARENL

-597 LLESS
+597 LMESPG
-602 SLLKIKERKALQNYA
+602 LLKIKERKALQDYT
-617 ELYIVKLVSQYS
+617 ELYIIKLVSQYS

>member
-1 MYNMGMTIYTDL
+1 MGMTIYTDL
-13 LHLLRMFSLRRNNAQ
+13 LHLLRMFSLRRNSAL

-42 RHFLQQKQDL
+42 RHFLQQKPEL
-52 AVLLEISLETLLS
+52 AVHLEISLETLLS
-65 ELKKIQDEG
+65 ELKKIQDDG

-89 VPYYHVDNISR
+89 VPYYYVDNMSR
-100 QYAHLE
+100 LYTHLE

-115 LSDLPRNFPGKLL
+115 LSDLPKNFPGKLL
-128 KTISVSDDLAELNPE
+128 KAISVSDDLAELNPE
-143 SRENSFLYALNYN
+143 SKENSFLYALNYN
-156 GDIPALVFPGSYTT
+156 GDIPALIFPGSYKT
-170 EKLLNLALGKIKLF
+170 EKLLNLALDKIKLF

-213 TKIMAHSVNSFQ
+213 AKTMAHSINSFQ

-254 LPDEIALLQAAGILE
+254 LPDEMALLQAAGILE

-280 KDVQTDTA
+280 KDIQTDTA

-325 ETLQNFM
+325 ETLQKFM

-342 IIPDILTFTNS
+342 IIPDILTFANA

-391 LMNFEQD
+391 LINFEQD
-398 DSMKNDTAFNELLKE
+398 DSMKNDMAFNELLKE

-428 PFILSIIADPRLN
+428 SFILSIIADPRLN

-447 INRIFPA
+447 INRIFPT

-466 NRHEILSDTKI
+466 SRHEILSDTKI
-477 LLPFWYTIPIISTII
+477 LLPFWYTIPIISSII

-497 KKKTPQPVQPEKK
+497 KKKTPQPAQPEKK
-510 ETPYKKPKLKLKDAA
+510 ETAYKKPKQRLKDAA
-525 EKISTEFIPQGM
+525 EKISAEFIPEGM
-537 TIDQALEKNLDEW
+537 TLDRTLEKALDEW
-550 NQTLGHPARENL
+550 NHTLGHPARENL

-597 LLESS
+597 LMESPG
-602 SLLKIKERKALQNYA
+602 LLKIKERKALQDYT
-617 ELYIVKLVSQYS
+617 ELYIIKLVSQYS

>member
-1 MYNMGMTIYTDL
+1 MTIYTDL
-13 LHLLRMFSLRRNNAQ
+13 LHLLRMFSLRRNSAL

-42 RHFLQQKQDL
+42 RHFLQQKPEL
-52 AVLLEISLETLLS
+52 AVHLEISLETLLS
-65 ELKKIQDEG
+65 ELKKIQDDG

-89 VPYYHVDNISR
+89 VPYYHVDNMSR
-100 QYAHLE
+100 LYTHLE

-115 LSDLPRNFPGKLL
+115 LSDLPKNFPGKLL
-128 KTISVSDDLAELNPE
+128 KAISVSDDLAELNPE
-143 SRENSFLYALNYN
+143 SKENSFLYALNYN
-156 GDIPALVFPGSYTT
+156 GDIPALIFPGSYKT
-170 EKLLNLALGKIKLF
+170 EKLLNLALDKIKLF

-213 TKIMAHSVNSFQ
+213 AKTMAHSINSFQ

-254 LPDEIALLQAAGILE
+254 LPDEMALLQAAGILE

-280 KDVQTDTA
+280 KDIQTDTA

-325 ETLQNFM
+325 ETLQKFM

-342 IIPDILTFTNS
+342 IIPDILTFANA

-391 LMNFEQD
+391 LINFEQD
-398 DSMKNDTAFNELLKE
+398 DSMKNDMAFNELLKE

-428 PFILSIIADPRLN
+428 SFILSIIADPRLN

-447 INRIFPA
+447 INRIFPT

-466 NRHEILSDTKI
+466 SRHEILSDTKI
-477 LLPFWYTIPIISTII
+477 LLPFWYTIPIISSII

-497 KKKTPQPVQPEKK
+497 KKKTPQPAQPEKK
-510 ETPYKKPKLKLKDAA
+510 ETAYKKPKQRLKDTA
-525 EKISTEFIPQGM
+525 EKISAEFIPEGM
-537 TIDQALEKNLDEW
+537 TLDRTLEKALDEW
-550 NQTLGHPARENL
+550 NHTLGHPARENL

-597 LLESS
+597 LMESPG
-602 SLLKIKERKALQNYA
+602 LLKIKERKALQDYT
-617 ELYIVKLVSQYS
+617 ELYIIKLVSQYS

>member
-13 LHLLRMFSLRRNNAQ
+13 LHLLRMFSLRRNSAL

-42 RHFLQQKQDL
+42 RHFLQQKPEL
-52 AVLLEISLETLLS
+52 AVHLEISLETLLS
-65 ELKKIQDEG
+65 ELKKIQDDG

-89 VPYYHVDNISR
+89 VPYYHVDNMSR
-100 QYAHLE
+100 LYTHLE

-115 LSDLPRNFPGKLL
+115 LSDLPKNFPGKLL
-128 KTISVSDDLAELNPE
+128 KAISVSDDLAELNPE
-143 SRENSFLYALNYN
+143 SKENSFLYALNYN
-156 GDIPALVFPGSYTT
+156 GDIPALIFPGSYKT
-170 EKLLNLALGKIKLF
+170 EKLLNLALDKIKLF

-213 TKIMAHSVNSFQ
+213 AKTMAHSINSFQ

-254 LPDEIALLQAAGILE
+254 LPDEMALLQAAGILE

-280 KDVQTDTA
+280 KDIQTDTA

-325 ETLQNFM
+325 ETLQKFM

-342 IIPDILTFTNS
+342 IIPDILTFANA

-391 LMNFEQD
+391 LINFEQD
-398 DSMKNDTAFNELLKE
+398 DSMKNDMAFNELLKE

-428 PFILSIIADPRLN
+428 SFILSIIADPRLN

-447 INRIFPA
+447 INRIFPT

-466 NRHEILSDTKI
+466 SRHEILSDTKI
-477 LLPFWYTIPIISTII
+477 LLPFWYTIPIISSII

-497 KKKTPQPVQPEKK
+497 KKKTPQPAQPEKK
-510 ETPYKKPKLKLKDAA
+510 EASYKKPKLKLKDAA

-597 LLESS
+597 LMESPG
-602 SLLKIKERKALQNYA
+602 LLKIKERKALQDYT
-617 ELYIVKLVSQYS
+617 ELYIIKLVSQYS

>member
-13 LHLLRMFSLRRNNAQ
+13 LHLLRMFSLRRNSAQ

-42 RHFLQQKQDL
+42 RHFLQQKPEL
-52 AVLLEISLETLLS
+52 AVHLEISLETLLS
-65 ELKKIQDEG
+65 ELKKIQDDG

-128 KTISVSDDLAELNPE
+128 KAISVSDDLAELAPG
-143 SRENSFLYALNYN
+143 SKENSFLYALNYN
-156 GDIPALVFPGSYTT
+156 GDIPALIFPGSYTT

-213 TKIMAHSVNSFQ
+213 TKTMAHSVNSFQ

-240 CAFIKQEFAKKNEK
+240 CAFIKQEFVKKNEK

-269 YLNNYYRNKAQ
+269 YLNNYYRNKTQ
-280 KDVQTDTA
+280 KDIQTDTA

-332 KEKASSSEKY
+332 KQKASSSEKY
-342 IIPDILTFTNS
+342 IIPDILTFTNA

-398 DSMKNDTAFNELLKE
+398 DSIKNDTAFNELLRE

-477 LLPFWYTIPIISTII
+477 LLPFWYTIPIISSII

-497 KKKTPQPVQPEKK
+497 KKKTPQPAQPEKK
-510 ETPYKKPKLKLKDAA
+510 ETTYKKPKQRLKDAA
-525 EKISTEFIPQGM
+525 EKISAEFIPEGM
-537 TIDQALEKNLDEW
+537 TLDQTLEKALDEW

>member
-13 LHLLRMFSLRRNNAQ
+13 LHLLRMFSLRRNSAQ

-42 RHFLQQKQDL
+42 RHFLQQKPEL
-52 AVLLEISLETLLS
+52 AVHLEISLETLLS

-128 KTISVSDDLAELNPE
+128 KAISVSDDLAELAPG
-143 SRENSFLYALNYN
+143 SKENSFLYALNYN
-156 GDIPALVFPGSYTT
+156 GDIPALIFPGSYTT

-213 TKIMAHSVNSFQ
+213 TKTMAHSVNSFQ

-240 CAFIKQEFAKKNEK
+240 CAFIKQEFVKKNEK

-269 YLNNYYRNKAQ
+269 YLNNYYRNKTQ
-280 KDVQTDTA
+280 KDLQTDTA

-332 KEKASSSEKY
+332 KQKASSSEKY
-342 IIPDILTFTNS
+342 IIPDILTFTNA

-413 ITAHSAPNLYGLLNA
+413 ITAHSVPNLYGLLNA
-428 PFILSIIADPRLN
+428 SFILSIIADPRLN

-477 LLPFWYTIPIISTII
+477 LLPFWYTIPIISSII

-497 KKKTPQPVQPEKK
+497 KKKIPQPVQPEKK
-510 ETPYKKPKLKLKDAA
+510 ETSYKKPKLKLKDAA
-525 EKISTEFIPQGM
+525 EKISAEFIPQGM
-537 TIDQALEKNLDEW
+537 TMDQALEKSLDEW

>member
-1 MYNMGMTIYTDL
+1 MTIYTDL
-13 LHLLRMFSLRRNNAQ
+13 LHLLRMFSLRRNSAQ

-42 RHFLQQKQDL
+42 RHFLQQKPEL
-52 AVLLEISLETLLS
+52 AVHLEISLETLLS

-128 KTISVSDDLAELNPE
+128 KAISVSDDLAELAPE
-143 SRENSFLYALNYN
+143 SKENSFLYALNYN
-156 GDIPALVFPGSYTT
+156 GDIPALIFPGSYTT

-213 TKIMAHSVNSFQ
+213 TKTMAHSVNSFQ

-240 CAFIKQEFAKKNEK
+240 CAFIKQEFVKKNEK

-269 YLNNYYRNKAQ
+269 YLNNYYRNKTQ
-280 KDVQTDTA
+280 KDLQTDTA

-332 KEKASSSEKY
+332 KQKASSSEKY
-342 IIPDILTFTNS
+342 IIPDILTFTNA

-413 ITAHSAPNLYGLLNA
+413 ITAHSVPNLYGLLNA
-428 PFILSIIADPRLN
+428 SFILSIIADPRLN

-477 LLPFWYTIPIISTII
+477 LLPFWYTIPIISSII

-497 KKKTPQPVQPEKK
+497 KKKTPQPAQPEKK
-510 ETPYKKPKLKLKDAA
+510 ETTYKKPKQRLKDAA
-525 EKISTEFIPQGM
+525 EKISAEFIPQGM
-537 TIDQALEKNLDEW
+537 TLDQALEKSLDEW

>member
-13 LHLLRMFSLRRNNAQ
+13 LHLLRMFSLRRNSAL

-42 RHFLQQKQDL
+42 RHFLQQKPEL
-52 AVLLEISLETLLS
+52 AVHLEISLETLLS
-65 ELKKIQDEG
+65 ELKKIQDDG

-89 VPYYHVDNISR
+89 VPYYYVDNMSR
-100 QYAHLE
+100 LYTHLE

-115 LSDLPRNFPGKLL
+115 LSDLPKNFPGKLL
-128 KTISVSDDLAELNPE
+128 KAISVSDDLAELNPE
-143 SRENSFLYALNYN
+143 SKENSFLYALNYN
-156 GDIPALVFPGSYTT
+156 GDIPALIFPGSYKT
-170 EKLLNLALGKIKLF
+170 EKLLNLALDKIKLF

-213 TKIMAHSVNSFQ
+213 AKTMAHSINSFQ

-254 LPDEIALLQAAGILE
+254 LPDEMALLQAAGILE

-280 KDVQTDTA
+280 KDIQTDTA

-325 ETLQNFM
+325 ETLQKFM

-342 IIPDILTFTNS
+342 IIPDILTFANA

-391 LMNFEQD
+391 LINFEQD
-398 DSMKNDTAFNELLKE
+398 DSMKNDMAFNELLKE

-428 PFILSIIADPRLN
+428 SFILSIIADPRLN

-447 INRIFPA
+447 INRIFPT

-466 NRHEILSDTKI
+466 SRHEILSDTKI
-477 LLPFWYTIPIISTII
+477 LLPFWYTIPIISSII

-497 KKKTPQPVQPEKK
+497 KKKTPQPAQPEKK
-510 ETPYKKPKLKLKDAA
+510 ETAYKKPKQRLKDAA
-525 EKISTEFIPQGM
+525 EKISAEFIPEGM
-537 TIDQALEKNLDEW
+537 TLDRTLEKALDEW
-550 NQTLGHPARENL
+550 NHTLGHPARENL

-597 LLESS
+597 LMESPG
-602 SLLKIKERKALQNYA
+602 LLKIKERKALQDYT
-617 ELYIVKLVSQYS
+617 ELYIIKLVSQYS

>member
-1 MYNMGMTIYTDL
+1 MGMTIYTDL
-13 LHLLRMFSLRRNNAQ
+13 LHLLRMFSLRRNSAQ

-42 RHFLQQKQDL
+42 RHFLQQKPEL
-52 AVLLEISLETLLS
+52 AVHLEISLETLLS

-100 QYAHLE
+100 QYANLE

-128 KTISVSDDLAELNPE
+128 KAISVSDDLAELAPE
-143 SRENSFLYALNYN
+143 SKENSFLYALNYN
-156 GDIPALVFPGSYTT
+156 GDIPALIFPGSYTT

-213 TKIMAHSVNSFQ
+213 TKTMAHSVNSFQ

-240 CAFIKQEFAKKNEK
+240 CAFIKQEFVKKNEK

-269 YLNNYYRNKAQ
+269 YLNNYYRNKTQ
-280 KDVQTDTA
+280 KDIQTDTA

-332 KEKASSSEKY
+332 KQKASSSEKY
-342 IIPDILTFTNS
+342 IIPDILTFTNA

-398 DSMKNDTAFNELLKE
+398 DSIKNDTAFNELLRE

-477 LLPFWYTIPIISTII
+477 LLPFWYTIPIISSII

-497 KKKTPQPVQPEKK
+497 KKKTPQPAQPEKK
-510 ETPYKKPKLKLKDAA
+510 ETTYKKPKQRLKDAA
-525 EKISTEFIPQGM
+525 EKISAEFIPEGM
-537 TIDQALEKNLDEW
+537 TLDQTLEKALDEW